1 MQLFKR
7 YVSPHELIVF
17 AFEVVLI
24 SGSLMIAIQVAEP
37 DESTGLFW
45 RIMLAA
51 GLCQLCLYYNDFYD
65 LAVVHSGREVLVR
78 LVQAAGAATIL
89 LGLLYVAVP
98 SVAVHSSTFL
108 RSLGILM
115 IAVLGWRLLFNFI
128 VEVSPLVENTL
139 IIGTS
144 ESAQE
149 VAHQLVA
156 HHDFASRVVGFVDD
170 APITHSPLGPVRVI
184 GGTKDIGRLIARH
197 DIRRIVVGVPDRR
210 GRLPLDELVHAKLS
224 GVIVEDAATAYE
236 HLTGKILLEELTPSG
251 LIFSDGFRV
260 SRTRRFVKRA
270 SDLVLSSVGLVVTAP
285 LMALTALVVWV
296 GSGRPILYRQAR
308 VGQHGRTLTLYK
320 FRSMR
325 LDAEAGGPAWASRHD
340 DRVTGV
346 GRFIRLTRLD
356 ELPQLWNVLRGTMS
370 FVGPRPERPHF
381 VGQLAEQIPFYHL
394 RHTVKPGITGWAQ
407 VKYHYA
413 DSLESAMEKLRF
425 DLYYIKHLSPTFDLT
440 IVIDTV
446 KIILFQRGSH

>member
-17 AFEVVLI
+17 GFEVVLI
-24 SGSLMIAIQVAEP
+24 SGSLMLAILVTEP
-37 DESTGLFW
+37 AASSGVFW
-45 RIMLAA
+45 RILLAA

-65 LAVVHSGREVLVR
+65 LTLVHSGREMVVR
-78 LVQAAGAATIL
+78 LIQAAGAASIL

-98 SVAVHSSTFL
+98 SVAVQSSTFL
-108 RSLGILM
+108 KSLAILM
-115 IAVLGWRLLFNFI
+115 AAVLAWRLLFNQI

-144 ESAQE
+144 ESAQA
-149 VAHQLVA
+149 VAHELVA
-156 HHDFASRVVGFVDD
+156 HHEFAYRVVGFVDD
-170 APITHSPLGPVRVI
+170 APYRQAPLGPIRVI
-184 GGTKDIGRLIARH
+184 GGCKDLATLIARH
-197 DIRRIVVGVPDRR
+197 DVQRIVVGVPDRR
-210 GRLPLDELVHAKLS
+210 GALPLDELVRAKLS
-224 GVIVEDAATAYE
+224 GVRVEDAASAYE
-236 HLTGKILLEELTPSG
+236 RLTGKILLEELKPSG

-270 SDLVLSSVGLVVTAP
+270 SDLALSSVGLVVFAP
-285 LMALTALVVWV
+285 LMALTALVVWI
-296 GSGRPILYRQAR
+296 GSGRPILYRQTR

-320 FRSMR
+320 FRSMK
-325 LDAEAGGPAWASRHD
+325 LDAEAAGPTWASEHD
-340 DRVTGV
+340 ERVTVV

-356 ELPQLWNVLRGTMS
+356 ELPQLWNVLCGSMS

-381 VGQLAEQIPFYHL
+381 VEQLADQIPFYHL
-394 RHTVKPGITGWAQ
+394 RHSVKPGVTGWAQ

-413 DSLESAMEKLRF
+413 DSVESAIEKLRF

-440 IVIDTV
+440 IVVDTV
-446 KIILFQRGSH
+446 KTILFQRGSH